1 MSIGPSGIGGVGAFG
16 ALVAGPGAPPN
27 EEWPD
32 AYNVS
37 SQSVGA
43 SVTPATTSP
52 QIQPGAAAF
61 QQPGTENPADS
72 AEVDASS
79 AVAKPGPN
87 VIEPGAVF
95 IQPNAANPEDNRA
108 VDASTA
114 RAGANA
120 PNQIAGSGAW
130 SGNYIQP
137 GS

>member
-32 AYNVS
+32 S
-37 SQSVGA
+37 LPPITPG
-43 SVTPATTSP
+43 VTVQDNANAP
-52 QIQPGAAAF
+52 QITPGSPF
-61 QQPGTENPADS
+61 VQPGTENPADS

-79 AVAKPGPN
+79 SVAKPGPN
-87 VIEPGAVF
+87 VVEPGAGF
-95 IQPNAANPEDNRA
+95 TQPNTANPEDNPA

-120 PNQIAGSGAW
+120 PNQIAGRGAW
-130 SGNYIQP
+130 SGNYLQP